1 MICIIAISIYIYLDP
16 PEWYTFKN
24 LSGIRNS
31 RTKERELHENDVI
44 TNGFISLE
52 GQRNPNNFKVVFP
65 ATGKKL
71 VCLKLYQP
79 NT

>member
-1 MICIIAISIYIYLDP
+1 MYNCHFDLYYLDP
-16 PEWYTFKN
+16 QEWYTFKN

-31 RTKERELHENDVI
+31 GTKERELNENDVI
-44 TNGFISLE
+44 TNRFISFK
-52 GQRNPNNFKVVFP
+52 GQGDPNNFKVVIP

-71 VCLKLYQP
+71 VCLQLYQP